1 MYVWPVAGV
10 ITGVQA
16 FVSSGFDYCGGAT
29 NGAWASGDCLT
40 DPQRLEQS
48 PIVLP
53 PVLRLLNPKTIAVP
67 LNAKLHFFLFR

>member
-29 NGAWASGDCLT
+29 GGAWASGDCAT
-40 DPQRLEQS
+40 DQQS